1 MKFEHLVEINDLLNP
16 LIDTL
21 TRSQLWRGLVLRAE
35 QPADFVLGLD
45 RCRIV
50 RRCGDEV
57 AREMNFGNLVIHDR
71 VRYEANTSV
80 RYLTTAPAD
89 LAGSSLTMSIE
100 EPHPGQLYVRFEY
113 KNIRFDRAE
122 AAAAFFDDF
131 RRAAYTQADIDT
143 IKTIRR
149 YAAEGRLDGLPAGS

>member
-35 QPADFVLGLD
+35 QPG
-45 RCRIV
+45 
-50 RRCGDEV
+50 EV
-57 AREMNFGNLVIHDR
+57 AREMHFGSLVIHDR
-71 VRYEANTSV
+71 VRLEADTRV
-80 RYLTTAPAD
+80 RYLTMAPAD
-89 LAGSSLTMSIE
+89 LAGSSLIMSIE

-113 KNIRFDRAE
+113 ENIRIDRAE
-122 AAAAFFDDF
+122 AAAAFFDEF
-131 RRAAYTQADIDT
+131 RCAAYTQADIDT

-149 YAAEGRLDGLPAGS
+149 YASEGRLNDPPAGS

>member
-35 QPADFVLGLD
+35 QPGDFVLGLD
-45 RCRIV
+45 RCRV
-50 RRCGDEV
+50 VDRSGDEV
-57 AREMNFGNLVIHDR
+57 AREMHFGSLVIHDR
-71 VRYEANTSV
+71 VRLEADTRV
-80 RYLTTAPAD
+80 RYLTMAPAD
-89 LAGSSLTMSIE
+89 LAGSSLIMSIE

-113 KNIRFDRAE
+113 ENIRIDRAE
-122 AAAAFFDDF
+122 AAAAFFDEF
-131 RRAAYTQADIDT
+131 RCAAYTQADIDT

-149 YAAEGRLDGLPAGS
+149 YASEGRLNDPPAGS